1 MKNIITP
8 LLMVSLLA
16 LLQGCSI
23 NKIWV
28 TEAAISQAQVNADVA
43 ACNNYARTG
52 IDTTIKAP
60 DEPKVYDTNCNG
72 GGYGS
77 VSCTT
82 SEREN
87 PNSAANSIGYNLG
100 KSIGNTIIASSR
112 RKNCMR
118 GKGYKLTKRDSPSLK
133 PQAPRLVAAITSF
146 SNLPEDIEGKSIH
159 IAPFDQ
165 KNNSS
170 LEWKTY
176 KKKIEH
182 GFEKAGFVILSEDVA
197 AYIASIAY
205 GINEKKDPSNNAS
218 VEFKRFFEVNI
229 HQRGENTDLRVYEG
243 KLVSTGSCGIINE
256 VIDEII
262 EAFFMKFP
270 KESGKVTV
278 PGIYDC

>member
-1 MKNIITP
+1 MKTLLTP
-8 LLMVSLLA
+8 LLILSLLV
-16 LLQGCSI
+16 LLQGCST

-28 TEAAISQAQVNADVA
+28 SDTVGSQAQANADVA
-43 ACNNYARTG
+43 ACDNYARTG
-52 IDTTIKAP
+52 IDTTSKAP

-82 SEREN
+82 SERKN
-87 PNSAANSIGYNLG
+87 PNSATNAIGYNLG
-100 KSIGNTIIASSR
+100 KGIANAIISSSR
-112 RKNCMR
+112 RKNCMK
-118 GKGYKLTKRDSPSLK
+118 GKGYKLTKKDSISFK
-133 PQAPRLVAAITSF
+133 PHLMATITSF

-205 GINEKKDPSNNAS
+205 GINEKKDPSGNAS
-218 VEFKRFFEVNI
+218 VQFKRFFDVNI

-243 KLVSTGSCGIINE
+243 KLISTGNCGMMNE

-278 PGIYDC
+278 PSIVNC